1 MAIISITSKVFK
13 LLQKFRTIKT
23 YEEAIKAQEDVL
35 RGIINENRDTKFGKQ
50 HNFKNICNVED
61 YKENVPL
68 LSYGQLKPYIEEII
82 NGNHRILFNYP
93 LKWWVKSTGTTG
105 ASKLYPLSEK
115 RLSIDRR
122 AVKKIFYYL
131 IGENPKIL
139 RGKFLLFTASAKLDE
154 INGVPVGYMSGV
166 LATTQNKFIRR
177 FFVPSTD
184 VINMENT
191 ELKYELTLRAIR
203 RKKITIAIGVTPF
216 LISLLQRASEKGLLK
231 RIRENI
237 EVIFWSGVSISP
249 YKKWFEENIG
259 SVQYLGSYIGSEGF
273 YGAEIHSEYK
283 DSMLLFVESI
293 FYEFVKLD
301 DINKECPE
309 RFTLYDVK
317 KGVPYVMHVT
327 TYSGLYSY
335 NVGDVIEFVSL
346 DPPVIKVK
354 GRAKQVIN
362 LATEKVTED
371 EINAAIVYAC
381 KRNNCVLNR
390 YLVIPMVE
398 GGLGVYHIYVSFMRK
413 PNDIGMFI
421 NDFDEK
427 LKDLNEVYKLVRA
440 SKILLKPKMVVV
452 NNAFFEKIDNY
463 MYNIGKPV
471 GQLKTLHI
479 LLESHPY
486 YSLYRDAI
494 TFWGSQLIELHRNM

>member
-216 LISLLQRASEKGLLK
+216 LISLLQRASEKGLL
-231 RIRENI
+231 
-237 EVIFWSGVSISP
+237 
-249 YKKWFEENIG
+249 
-259 SVQYLGSYIGSEGF
+259 
-273 YGAEIHSEYK
+273 
-283 DSMLLFVESI
+283 
-293 FYEFVKLD
+293 
-301 DINKECPE
+301 
-309 RFTLYDVK
+309 
-317 KGVPYVMHVT
+317 
-327 TYSGLYSY
+327 
-335 NVGDVIEFVSL
+335 
-346 DPPVIKVK
+346 
-354 GRAKQVIN
+354 
-362 LATEKVTED
+362 
-371 EINAAIVYAC
+371 
-381 KRNNCVLNR
+381 
-390 YLVIPMVE
+390 
-398 GGLGVYHIYVSFMRK
+398 
-413 PNDIGMFI
+413 
-421 NDFDEK
+421 
-427 LKDLNEVYKLVRA
+427 
-440 SKILLKPKMVVV
+440 
-452 NNAFFEKIDNY
+452 
-463 MYNIGKPV
+463 
-471 GQLKTLHI
+471 
-479 LLESHPY
+479 
-486 YSLYRDAI
+486 
-494 TFWGSQLIELHRNM
+494 